1 MKKINIGIEGMHCAS
16 CAVKIEGSMNKIEGV
31 KSANV
36 NYALAE
42 AQVEFDEG
50 VIQTERLHKVV
61 TDEGYKVVGG
71 ETKEDHHVDT
81 SGSDARRMAFVS
93 LLLATPAFILAMFA
107 IELPGSVAGMS
118 LSGWIQGILASIVV
132 FWPGLEFHKNAFQQL
147 KRKSANMDTL
157 ISMGTLVALVFSWY
171 QLIIGGDLYFETAAI
186 ITTFILLGRYLEAKS
201 KGRASEAVMK
211 LLELGAKVAH
221 RVTESGET
229 EDVPLDQLQVGDMVL
244 VKPGEKIPLDGIV
257 IKGSSSIDESMLT
270 GESLPVSKHLDDLVF
285 GATLNQQGSLTIRIE
300 KAQGDTVLAQIV
312 QLVKDAQQNKAPIQ
326 KLADKIASVFVPVV
340 ISIAIL
346 TFVIWMII
354 TGDINAS
361 LIPAVAVLVIACPCA
376 LGLATPTAILVGT
389 GRGAKDGILIKNGE
403 ALERGRN
410 LDVVMF
416 DKTGTL
422 TQGKPVVTD
431 VVTIDS
437 TESAVLAAAGSLES
451 HSEHPLALAIVNRA
465 KEAGAKFN
473 AVSGFESITGRGVV
487 GVIDGKKV
495 AVGSPKMIEGNESFG
510 QLADIKRLQDE
521 AMTTVVVLIEDIVV
535 GIIGI
540 RDDVKE
546 GAKATVESLKKSGLE
561 VVMITGD
568 QARTAEAIARELGI
582 ETYEAEVMPD
592 QKLAIVKRAQGEGK
606 HVAFVGDGINDAPAI
621 TQADLGIAVG
631 SGTDIAIEAGQIV
644 LVGGG
649 PEKIPLAISLAKRTY
664 RVIQQ
669 NMFWA
674 FFYNIAAIPLAAFG
688 FLNPMLA
695 SAAMAFS
702 SVSVVLNSL
711 RLRK

>member
-1 MKKINIGIEGMHCAS
+1 VG
-16 CAVKIEGSMNKIEGV
+16 EGV
-31 KSANV
+31 
-36 NYALAE
+36 
-42 AQVEFDEG
+42 EG
-50 VIQTERLHKVV
+50 
-61 TDEGYKVVGG
+61 GG
-71 ETKEDHHVDT
+71 EGGHRMDV
-81 SGSDARRMAFVS
+81 SGSVARKKAIVA
-93 LLLATPAFILAMFA
+93 LVLAAPTLILAMFA

-118 LSGWIQGILASIVV
+118 LSGWVQGILASIVV
-132 FWPGLEFHKNAFQQL
+132 FWPGMEFHVNAFNQL

-157 ISMGTLVALVFSWY
+157 ISMGTLVALIFSWY
-171 QLIIGGDLYFETAAI
+171 QLVIGGDLYFETAAI
-186 ITTFILLGRYLEAKS
+186 ITGFILLGRYFEAKS

-221 RVTESGET
+221 RLNDSGQT
-229 EDVPLDQLQVGDMVL
+229 QDVPLDQLKVGDRVL
-244 VKPGEKIPLDGIV
+244 VKPGEKIPLDGVV
-257 IKGSSSIDESMLT
+257 IKGSSSVDESMLT
-270 GESLPVSKHLDDLVF
+270 GESLPITKQLKDLVY
-285 GATLNQQGSLTIRIE
+285 GATLNQKGSLTIRIE

-326 KLADKIASVFVPVV
+326 KLADKIAGVFVPVV
-340 ISIAIL
+340 IIIAII
-346 TFVIWMII
+346 TFVLWMIA
-354 TGDINAS
+354 TGDLNAS

-422 TQGKPVVTD
+422 TEGKPVVTD
-431 VVTIDS
+431 VVVVGS
-437 TESAVLAAAGSLES
+437 TESEVLSVAGSLES
-451 HSEHPLALAIVNRA
+451 YSEHPLAQAIVNRA
-465 KEAGAKFN
+465 KESGAKFG
-473 AVSGFESITGRGVV
+473 SITGFESITGRGVI
-487 GVIDGKKV
+487 GVMDGKKV
-495 AVGSPKMIEGNESFG
+495 AVGSPKMIEGSESFG
-510 QLADIKRLQDE
+510 QMADIKRLQEE
-521 AMTTVVVLIEDIVV
+521 AKTTVVVLIENTVV

-540 RDDVKE
+540 RDEVKE
-546 GAKATVESLKKSGLE
+546 NSKDAVKTLKRAGLE

-568 QARTAEAIARELGI
+568 QSRTAEAIARELAI
-582 ETYEAEVMPD
+582 DSFEAEVMPD
-592 QKLAIVKRAQGEGK
+592 EKLAIVKRAQDDGK

-621 TQADLGIAVG
+621 TQSNLGIAVG

-649 PEKIPLAISLAKRTY
+649 PEKIPVAISLAKRTY
-664 RVIQQ
+664 GVIQQ

-674 FFYNIAAIPLAAFG
+674 FFYNVAAIPLAALG